1 MSIYKPK
8 DSPVNAGM
16 EVVFRDINVKKSN
29 ERILRNV
36 SGIAKPGRLLTV
48 MGPSGCGKTTLLDAL
63 MGRNAYQSGEITL
76 NGQPFNKQIKRKLS
90 YVIKDAVFFPNVT
103 LRETLRFAAM
113 LRLPDAIPIKQKL
126 ARMESI
132 IDTLDIRKCLDIEMG
147 NSTTS
152 GLTDG
157 DRMRASIAC
166 ELITNPLMIV
176 IDEPTADLDAF
187 TSISLIKT
195 LKAYTQK
202 SNKTVIMTTQ
212 KPSSQIF
219 HMLDQLLLLS
229 EGQVIYFGDSHK
241 VMNFFENIGLHI
253 EPNFNPADFILEKLD
268 GDKET
273 REKISDAAL
282 DFRNSDQWPE
292 ILSKSST
299 NFSSLQL
306 NLEMIEEARK
316 RPTLD
321 RKNPII
327 NIKRKIS
334 NRGKK
339 ATGDEEDIGSVD
351 MSLMELEYPELFVDK
366 DKWPTS
372 FFTQFKHLTVRTFW
386 QCKSRIFSKMKLIES
401 VLLCVIVS
409 LVWFQLPRI
418 EETLRDR
425 MGAIFFIVTIW
436 GIIPLIDAVTSFATE
451 RAVID
456 KERTANWYRLS
467 AYYVAKMTSEIP
479 LLLIPPIFFL
489 IFTYWIIGLNN
500 VGGFFGMIFTIII
513 TAITGQSLGLFVGI
527 AFTNVKTG
535 VSVSVIAMTAIMLLG
550 GFFTRNL
557 PFWLD
562 WVKYFS
568 FIHYS
573 FHCSLVLEFYDGEG
587 VQCLQAKN
595 ESNFM
600 ICKDVN
606 ATHIPPEDILSNLDI
621 HLSYIEYFLPLLFFA
636 ALFRLL
642 GYLLLRFVHYPKLL

>member
-187 TSISLIKT
+187 TSIALIKT

-229 EGQVIYFGDSHK
+229 EGQVVYFGDSHK

-253 EPNFNPADFILEKLD
+253 EPNFNPADFILEKLE

-321 RKNPII
+321 RKNPIV

-513 TAITGQSLGLFVGI
+513 TAVTGQSLGLFVGI

-568 FIHYS
+568 FIHYA

-606 ATHIPPEDILSNLDI
+606 VTHIPPEDILSNLDI

-642 GYLLLRFVHYPKLL
+642 GYFLLRFVHYPKLL